1 MRRIASGTL
10 IYDSLRKCHQ
20 MLRVGVLLKVLGTF
34 EKRATGHKWKRYH
47 SFFERFLCQ
56 SLWNYMM
63 LLNGELQVIQ
73 SKCWRL
79 QIVTDNIVASLFN
92 LENLQEICFIF
103 HRNRKQSERVLMFHS
118 VSLQAR
124 KCKKKAKVA
133 KDTEADTRC
142 KRTK

>member
-1 MRRIASGTL
+1 MTEALPNQLIRGENLSQIRSLLSSVVVRYAQDCKSGTL

-20 MLRVGVLLKVLGTF
+20 VLLKVLGTF

-79 QIVTDNIVASLFN
+79 QIVTDNIVASF
-92 LENLQEICFIF
+92 F
-103 HRNRKQSERVLMFHS
+103 
-118 VSLQAR
+118 
-124 KCKKKAKVA
+124 
-133 KDTEADTRC
+133 
-142 KRTK
+142 